1 MENRDSNTSQ
11 PSFDDLELVK
21 RKDLGKGGYASVKLG
36 RLKTSQ
42 QLYAVKIVGRVLLDR
57 SISAEFERA

>member
-42 QLYAVKIVGRVLLDR
+42 QLYAVKIVGRV
-57 SISAEFERA
+57 